1 MSVQLQDWRND
12 DTLPLMSHTSISRRE
27 FLQTVGA
34 AAAVAPFLSIPSRAA
49 GPVVRHASIGASGQ
63 ALGDLLS
70 FAKHPAFDLVAVAD
84 VDLARFERV
93 QERFPKVRVYQ
104 DWRELLK
111 KEHKNIDSVNVSTP
125 DHMHC
130 LIALEAMKHGKP
142 VYVQKP
148 LCNTLRETRMLTEY
162 ARHKGLT
169 SQMGIQVS
177 SSRAQRYGEALVR
190 SGIVGKI
197 REVHTFSNKS
207 WGDDKPLPVQTD
219 PVPAPL
225 DWDEWLGVSAERSF
239 KRTVYHPGQWRRRVG
254 FGTGT
259 LGDMGCHIYSPPYR
273 ALKLTSPIA
282 VTAYGPA
289 PGAESWATKARVKL
303 TYPGTEYTADKT
315 VDVWWYDGGELP
327 PDSVREPVGARF
339 PEQGSIVVGTDGLIV
354 LPHVTADAFVLPDS
368 KMAVLPAFELSDRDH
383 YGEFIDVVLGGGKE
397 KCSANFDYAGP
408 LTESVIIGNVAARF
422 PGETLTFDARA
433 LTFPGKAEANQYL
446 SRTYRSGWKPKS

>member
-1 MSVQLQDWRND
+1 MSK
-12 DTLPLMSHTSISRRE
+12 TSISRRQ

-34 AAAVAPFLSIPSRAA
+34 TAAVAPFLSIPARAA
-49 GPVVRHASIGASGQ
+49 ADTVRHASIGASGQ
-63 ALGDLLS
+63 ALSDLMS
-70 FAKHPAFDLVAVAD
+70 FAKHPAFELVAVAD
-84 VDLARFERV
+84 VDLGRFERL
-93 QERFPKVRVYQ
+93 QERFPKARVYQ

-130 LIALEAMKHGKP
+130 LIALEAMKQGKP

-148 LCNTLRETRMLTEY
+148 LCNTIEETRMLTEY
-162 ARHKGLT
+162 ARRKGLT
-169 SQMGIQVS
+169 TQMGIQVS
-177 SSRAQRYGEALVR
+177 SSRPQRYGEALVR

-207 WGDDKPLPVQTD
+207 WGDDKPLPEQTD

-225 DWDEWLGVSAERSF
+225 DWDEWLGVSAERPF
-239 KRTVYHPGQWRRRVG
+239 KRGVYHPGQWRRRVG
-254 FGTGT
+254 FGTGP

-273 ALKLTSPIA
+273 ALNLTSPIA
-282 VTAYGPA
+282 VTAYGPS
-289 PGAESWATKARVKL
+289 PTAESWATKARVKL

-327 PDSVREPVGARF
+327 PDAIREPIGARF
-339 PEQGSIVVGTDGLIV
+339 PEQGSVVVGTDGMIV
-354 LPHVTADAFVLPDS
+354 LPHVTAEAFVLPDS
-368 KMAVLPAFELSDRDH
+368 KMAALPQIELADRDH
-383 YGEFIDVVLGGGKE
+383 YGEFIDVVRGGGKE

-422 PGETLTFDARA
+422 PGETLRFDAKA
-433 LTFPGKAEANQYL
+433 LTFPDKPAADEFL
-446 SRTYRSGWKPKS
+446 RRSYRSGWKPKD

>member
-1 MSVQLQDWRND
+1 VPLQARRNGG
-12 DTLPLMSHTSISRRE
+12 TLPLMSHTPISRRR
-27 FLQTVGA
+27 FLQAVGTT
-34 AAAVAPFLSIPSRAA
+34 AAVAPFLSIRSRAA
-49 GPVVRHASIGASGQ
+49 ESTVRHAGIGASGQ
-63 ALGDLLS
+63 ALSDLMS
-70 FAKHPAFDLVAVAD
+70 FARHPAFDLVAVAD

-93 QERFPKVRVYQ
+93 QERFPKIRVYQ
-104 DWRELLK
+104 DWRELLE
-111 KEHKNIDSVNVSTP
+111 KEHKNIDSVNVSVP

-130 LIALEAMKHGKP
+130 LIAMEAMKRGKA

-162 ARHKGLT
+162 ARRKGLT

-177 SSRAQRYGEALVR
+177 SSRVQRYGEALVR

-207 WGDDKPLPVQTD
+207 WGDDKPLPVED
-219 PVPAPL
+219 NPVPAPL
-225 DWDEWLGVSAERSF
+225 DWDGWLGVSAERPF
-239 KRTVYHPGQWRRRVG
+239 KKMVYHPGQWRRRIG

-273 ALKLTSPIA
+273 ALKLTSPVA

-289 PGAESWATKARVKL
+289 PAAESWATKARVKL

-327 PDSVREPVGARF
+327 PDAVREPVGTRF

-354 LPHVTADAFVLPDS
+354 LPHVTAEPFVLPDS
-368 KMAVLPAFELSDRDH
+368 KMTALPTFDLTDRDH

-422 PGETLTFDARA
+422 PGETLQFDARA
-433 LTFPGKAEANQYL
+433 LEFPGKPEASQYL
-446 SRTYRSGWKPKS
+446 TRTYRHGWKPKD

>member
-1 MSVQLQDWRND
+1 MSKRHL
-12 DTLPLMSHTSISRRE
+12 SRRR

-34 AAAVAPFLSIPSRAA
+34 AAAVGPFLSIDARAA
-49 GPVVRHASIGASGQ
+49 GPTVRHAAIGASGQ
-63 ALGDLLS
+63 ALSDLLS

-111 KEHKNIDSVNVSTP
+111 KEQGNIDSVNVSTP

-130 LIALEAMKHGKP
+130 LIALEAMRHGKA

-148 LCNTLRETRMLTEY
+148 LCNTLHETRLLTEY
-162 ARHKGLT
+162 ARRKGLPT
-169 SQMGIQVS
+169 QMGIQVS
-177 SSRAQRYGEALVR
+177 SSKSQRFGEALVR

-207 WGDDKPLPVQTD
+207 WGDDKPLPTESD

-225 DWDEWLGVSAERSF
+225 NWDHWLGVSSERPF
-239 KRTVYHPGQWRRRVG
+239 KKKVYHPSEWRRRIG

-282 VTAYGPA
+282 VTAYGP
-289 PGAESWATKARVKL
+289 PPTSESWATKARVRL

-327 PDSVREPVGARF
+327 PDAVREPVGSRF
-339 PEQGSIVVGTDGLIV
+339 PEQGSIVVGTDGMIV
-354 LPHVTADAFVLPDS
+354 LPHMTAEPFVLPDS
-368 KMAVLPAFELSDRDH
+368 KMATLPTVELTDRDH
-383 YGEFIDVVLGGGKE
+383 YGEFIDVVLGGGKQ

-422 PGETLTFDARA
+422 TGETLKFDAKA
-433 LTFPGKAEANQYL
+433 LRFPEKPEANQYL
-446 SRTYRSGWKPKS
+446 TREFRTGWNVKA

>member
-1 MSVQLQDWRND
+1 MSK
-12 DTLPLMSHTSISRRE
+12 TSISRRQ

-34 AAAVAPFLSIPSRAA
+34 TAAVAPFLSIPARAA
-49 GPVVRHASIGASGQ
+49 ADTVRHASIGASGQ
-63 ALGDLLS
+63 ALSDLMS
-70 FAKHPAFDLVAVAD
+70 FAKHPAFELVAVAD
-84 VDLARFERV
+84 VDLGRFERL
-93 QERFPKVRVYQ
+93 QERFPKARVYQ

-130 LIALEAMKHGKP
+130 LIALEAMKQGKP

-148 LCNTLRETRMLTEY
+148 LCNTIEETRMLTEY
-162 ARHKGLT
+162 ARRKGLT
-169 SQMGIQVS
+169 TQMGIQVS
-177 SSRAQRYGEALVR
+177 SSRPQRYGEALVR

-207 WGDDKPLPVQTD
+207 WGDDKPLPEQTD

-225 DWDEWLGVSAERSF
+225 DWDEWLGVSAERPF
-239 KRTVYHPGQWRRRVG
+239 KSGVYHPGQWRRRVG

-273 ALKLTSPIA
+273 ALNLTSPIA
-282 VTAYGPA
+282 VTAYGPS
-289 PGAESWATKARVKL
+289 PTAESWATKARVKL

-327 PDSVREPVGARF
+327 PDAIREPIGARV
-339 PEQGSIVVGTDGLIV
+339 PEQGSVVVGTDGMIV
-354 LPHVTADAFVLPDS
+354 LPHVTAEAFVLPDS
-368 KMAVLPAFELSDRDH
+368 KMAALPQIELADRDH
-383 YGEFIDVVLGGGKE
+383 YGEFIDVVRGGGKE

-422 PGETLTFDARA
+422 PGETLRFDAKA
-433 LTFPGKAEANQYL
+433 LTFPDKPAADEFL
-446 SRTYRSGWKPKS
+446 RRSYRSGWKPKD

>member
-1 MSVQLQDWRND
+1 LQPRRND
-12 DTLPLMSHTSISRRE
+12 DTLPLMSHTPISRRK
-27 FLQTVGA
+27 FLQTAGA
-34 AAAVAPFLSIPSRAA
+34 AAAIAPFLSIPSRAA
-49 GPVVRHASIGASGQ
+49 APMLRHAGIGASGQ
-63 ALGDLLS
+63 ALSDLLA

-84 VDLARFERV
+84 VDLARFERL
-93 QERFPKVRVYQ
+93 QERFPKVRIYQ
-104 DWRELLK
+104 DWRELLA
-111 KEHKNIDSVNVSTP
+111 KEHNNIDSVNVSTP

-130 LIALEAMKHGKP
+130 LIALEALKRGKP

-148 LCNTLRETRMLTEY
+148 LCNTLHETRVLTEY
-162 ARHKGLT
+162 ARRKRLT
-169 SQMGIQVS
+169 TQMGIQVS
-177 SSRAQRYGEALVR
+177 SSRQQRFGEALVR

-207 WGDDKPLPVQTD
+207 WGDDKPLPEPTD

-225 DWDEWLGVSAERSF
+225 NWNEWLGVSAERPF
-239 KRTVYHPGQWRRRVG
+239 KRKVYHPSEWRRRVG

-282 VTAYGPA
+282 VTADGPS
-289 PGAESWATKARVKL
+289 PTAESWATKARVKL

-327 PDSVREPVGARF
+327 PDAIREPVGARF
-339 PEQGSIVVGTDGLIV
+339 PEQGSVVVGTDGMVV
-354 LPHVTADAFVLPDS
+354 LPHMTADAFVLPDS
-368 KMAVLPAFELSDRDH
+368 KMSALPQIELSDRDH

-408 LTESVIIGNVAARF
+408 LTESVIIGNVAAHF
-422 PGETLTFDARA
+422 PGETLKFDARA
-433 LTFPGKAEANQYL
+433 LAFPRRPEVSQYL
-446 SRTYRSGWKPKS
+446 SRTYRSDWRPSR

>member
-1 MSVQLQDWRND
+1 M
-12 DTLPLMSHTSISRRE
+12 PHISISRRK

-34 AAAVAPFLSIPSRAA
+34 TAAVGPFLSVRPRAA
-49 GPVVRHASIGASGQ
+49 APVLRHAGIGASGQ
-63 ALGDLLS
+63 ALSDLLA

-84 VDLARFERV
+84 VDLARFERL

-111 KEHKNIDSVNVSTP
+111 KEHNNIDSVNVSTP

-130 LIALEAMKHGKP
+130 LIALEAMKRGKP

-148 LCNTLRETRMLTEY
+148 LCNTLHETRVLTEY
-162 ARHKGLT
+162 ARRKRLT
-169 SQMGIQVS
+169 TQMGIQVS
-177 SSRAQRYGEALVR
+177 SSRPQRYGEALVR

-207 WGDDKPLPVQTD
+207 WGDDKPLPEGTD

-225 DWDEWLGVSAERSF
+225 NWDEWLGVSSERPF
-239 KRTVYHPGQWRRRVG
+239 KKTVYHPGQWRRRVG

-273 ALKLTSPIA
+273 ALNLTSPIA

-289 PGAESWATKARVKL
+289 PTPESWAIKARVKL

-327 PDSVREPVGARF
+327 PDAIREPLGTRF
-339 PEQGSIVVGTDGLIV
+339 PEQGSIVVGTDGMIV
-354 LPHVTADAFVLPDS
+354 LPHVTAEPFVLPDS
-368 KMAVLPAFELSDRDH
+368 KMAALPKIELADRDH
-383 YGEFIDVVLGGGKE
+383 YGEFIDVVLAGGKE
-397 KCSANFDYAGP
+397 KCSASFDYAGP
-408 LTESVIIGNVAARF
+408 LTESVIIGNVAAHF
-422 PGETLTFDARA
+422 PGETLKFDGHA
-433 LTFPGKAEANQYL
+433 LEFPDKPEANQYL
-446 SRTYRSGWKPKS
+446 TRSYRDGWKPND

>member
-1 MSVQLQDWRND
+1 MS
-12 DTLPLMSHTSISRRE
+12 STSISRRK
-27 FLQTVGA
+27 FLQTVA
-34 AAAVAPFLSIPSRAA
+34 ATTAVAPFLSIPSRTA
-49 GPVVRHASIGASGQ
+49 GRMLRHASIGASGQ
-63 ALGDLLS
+63 AFSDLMS

-93 QERFPKVRVYQ
+93 QQRFPKIRVYQ

-130 LIALEAMKHGKP
+130 LIALEAMKRGKP

-148 LCNTLRETRMLTEY
+148 LCNTLRETRLLTEY
-162 ARHKGLT
+162 ARRKGIT
-169 SQMGIQVS
+169 TQMGIQVS
-177 SSRAQRYGEALVR
+177 STRAQRYGEALVQ

-197 REVHTFSNKS
+197 RDVHTFSNKS
-207 WGDDKPLPVQTD
+207 WGDDKPVPEATD
-219 PVPAPL
+219 PVPAPF
-225 DWDEWLGVSAERSF
+225 DWDGWLGASAVRPF
-239 KRTVYHPGQWRRRVG
+239 KRNVYHPGEWRRRVG

-273 ALKLTSPIA
+273 ALKLTSPLA
-282 VTAYGPA
+282 VTASGPA
-289 PGAESWATKARVKL
+289 PTAENWATRARVKL

-327 PDSVREPVGARF
+327 PDAIREPVGARF

-354 LPHVTADAFVLPDS
+354 LPHGRPDAFVLPDS
-368 KMAVLPAFELSDRDH
+368 KMAAVPAIELSDRDH
-383 YGEFIDVVLGGGKE
+383 YGEFIDVVLGGGKA

-408 LTESVIIGNVAARF
+408 LTESVIIGNVAAHF
-422 PGETLTFDARA
+422 PGETLKFDARA
-433 LTFPGKAEANQYL
+433 LAFPGKPEANQYL
-446 SRTYRSGWKPKS
+446 TRLYRSGWKPKA